1 MACLPHAFQKVSAG
15 VFLLALWS
23 EVVGDK
29 LLVVPQDGSHGLSLK
44 DAVELLSEKGHD
56 MVVLVSEVNLLLK
69 ESKHY
74 TRKIYPVP
82 FDREEPEHRF

>member
-1 MACLPHAFQKVSAG
+1 MLLPVSA
-15 VFLLALWS
+15 
-23 EVVGDK
+23 
-29 LLVVPQDGSHGLSLK
+29 PPPPRDGLSHGLSLK
-44 DAVELLSEKGHD
+44 DTVELLSEKGHD